1 MGEFNFDNFTAAS
14 ESGLCFSFFILATF
28 FSQIIMLNM
37 LVAIM
42 SDSFERVIQ
51 KIEFVAVKTK
61 LELMGELVN
70 IIEDSSE
77 DKDKAVFLFVVKPV
91 EN

>member
-1 MGEFNFDNFTAAS
+1 
-14 ESGLCFSFFILATF
+14 
-28 FSQIIMLNM
+28 MLNM

>member
-1 MGEFNFDNFTAAS
+1 
-14 ESGLCFSFFILATF
+14 
-28 FSQIIMLNM
+28 M